1 MRKTSED
8 YCQGEKTFFFGK
20 VGSMSQR
27 LIVDYVNVWCLTML
41 WMFGKPMIRYLIN
54 MVGVSLS
61 QYEVPFKSIGF
72 LPTSIISH
80 AVCGCHPHC
89 LMWCNQFSS
98 FNPYHFWFC
107 KHWSSKWD
115 PEVAPFLYQM
125 HHVRGLQIQ
134 SPTSYMM
141 IFQDWQIPP
150 KMNYHFPHFSTNW
163 VLTSRLKLQTKTHAD
178 IGWRPSGL
186 QADVSVENRLGARKS
201 AILAWH
207 VLHGHPALGAAMAV
221 MKSWAKR
228 WGRSWGGCLD
238 LRRQMYTIVCNVQY
252 TCFFAHKDVT
262 QK

>member
-89 LMWCNQFSS
+89 LMWCTQFSS
-98 FNPYHFWFC
+98 FNSYHFWFC

-150 KMNYHFPHFSTNW
+150 KMNYHFRHFSTNW
-163 VLTSRLKLQTKTHAD
+163 VLTSQLKLQTKPT
-178 IGWRPSGL
+178 
-186 QADVSVENRLGARKS
+186 QTSVEDHQVFKLMSQWRIVWVHGKVRYLRGMCYMDIQHWVLLWLSWRAGPRGGGGVGGGAW
-201 AILAWH
+201 ILE
-207 VLHGHPALGAAMAV
+207 
-221 MKSWAKR
+221 
-228 WGRSWGGCLD
+228 GRC
-238 LRRQMYTIVCNVQY
+238 IP
-252 TCFFAHKDVT
+252 
-262 QK
+262 